1 MPYDLTWERHG
12 VYKKFSGKVTAEEFM
27 ESSSIVYNDPRFD
40 RLLYTINDFLDVTE
54 TSITKTDTVKICG
67 YGIGSMFTNPRLI
80 RATVAR
86 DRTIVD
92 LLTFFKTPFP
102 LEVFASL
109 EYARMWV
116 SEKKLITFA

>member
-1 MPYDLTWERHG
+1 MKGTQHEDNRTHRRDELGIY
-12 VYKKFSGKVTAEEFM
+12 Y
-27 ESSSIVYNDPRFD
+27 SILP
-40 RLLYTINDFLDVTE
+40 TDVTE

-109 EYARMWV
+109 EDARMWV